1 MASALKNDPSNFL
14 TTAGTLI
21 KGELADINSELKSG
35 REKRQGVLWRVLTNL
50 VCYAANHVF
59 VDGYS
64 KKAAKQFRADVMA
77 ETSLSEKQSGKYT
90 ENISAALGV
99 RGVRKGVRAIDGLD
113 AAAKGGVKMVEDFLK
128 AAEIETFGQFMS
140 AVRIDPTPVEKAAK
154 VLSKLT
160 EEQRNKALERAKEL
174 SKEEEDD

>member
-1 MASALKNDPSNFL
+1 MATSNTANFL
-14 TTAGTLI
+14 KTAGDLI
-21 KGELADINSELKSG
+21 KGELADVNSELKTG

-50 VCYAANHVF
+50 ICYATNSVF
-59 VDGYS
+59 QDGYS
-64 KKAAKQFRADVMA
+64 KKAAKQFRADVMS

-113 AAAKGGVKMVEDFLK
+113 AAARDGVRSVEDFLK
-128 AAEIETFGQFMS
+128 AAEIETFNQFMA
-140 AVRIDPTPVEKAAK
+140 AVRIDPSPVEKAAK

-160 EEQRNKALERAKEL
+160 EEQRKKAMDRAVEL
-174 SKEEEDD
+174 SKEDEDE